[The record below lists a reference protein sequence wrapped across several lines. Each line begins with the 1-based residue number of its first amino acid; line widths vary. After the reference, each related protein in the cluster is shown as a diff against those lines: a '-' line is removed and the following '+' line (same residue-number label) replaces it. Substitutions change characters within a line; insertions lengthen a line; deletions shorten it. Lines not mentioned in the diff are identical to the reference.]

1 MYGYSYFP
9 NPATAGAD
17 RLGEYLISAL
27 VIFGLVF
34 LFNAYRMKKIRQG
47 GFRTSRP
54 KSPRQKAVLVMC
66 GAFVG
71 LLLIM
76 ILGIYLG

>member
-1 MYGYSYFP
+1 MYWYSYFR

-17 RLGEYLISAL
+17 QLGKFLISAL
-27 VIFGLVF
+27 VVFVLVS
-34 LFNAYRMKKIRQG
+34 LFNAHQMKKFRQG
-47 GFRTSRP
+47 GGRTKRP
-54 KSPRQKAVLVMC
+54 KTPREKAVLVMG

-76 ILGIYLG
+76 ILGMYLG

>member
-1 MYGYSYFP
+1 MYFHFYPQG
-9 NPATAGAD
+9 GAD
-17 RLGEYLISAL
+17 QLGK
-27 VIFGLVF
+27 VFIFGLVLFGVVSF
-34 LFNAYRMKKIRQG
+34 LNARWMKKG
-47 GFRTSRP
+47 GSRTKRP
-54 KSPRQKAVLVMC
+54 KTPREKAVLVMC

>member
-1 MYGYSYFP
+1 MYGYPYFP

-17 RLGEYLISAL
+17 QLGRFLISAL
-27 VIFGLVF
+27 VVFVLVS
-34 LFNAYRMKKIRQG
+34 LFNAHQMKKFRQG
-47 GFRTSRP
+47 GSRTKRP
-54 KSPRQKAVLVMC
+54 KTPREKAVLVMG

-76 ILGIYLG
+76 ILGIYLR

>member
-17 RLGEYLISAL
+17 KLGEYLISAL
-27 VIFGLVF
+27 VVFGLVF
-34 LFNAYRMKKIRQG
+34 LFNAYWMGRFRKG
-47 GFRTSRP
+47 GGRTKRP
-54 KSPRQKAVLVMC
+54 KTPREKAVLVMG

>member
-17 RLGEYLISAL
+17 QLGTYLISGL
-27 VIFGLVF
+27 VVFGLVF
-34 LFNAYRMKKIRQG
+34 LFNAYWMKRFQKG
-47 GFRTSRP
+47 GSRTKRP
-54 KSPRQKAVLVMC
+54 KTPREKAVLVMC